1 MFVSVKRFFE
11 PALSNKMATLRT
23 IVESSLATLWFD
35 LFPLFVIPF
44 AIKLIQEKNYD
55 ELTQFSLIIILIYS
69 CLWFVGFFIRKWDYQ
84 SKYIYE
90 GWMEENFRKKMILK
104 DNLSMD
110 VLGTGKIQ
118 TIIQKGMSSWVEGL
132 WYVLYQIPKILLT
145 FFTGIVLLKDFGI
158 PFLILFFVYAIISS
172 VGFTY
177 YRNLKLKYDKKS
189 NEIEDEKNAHSV
201 RVIMSRQEII
211 LSGKEEE
218 ESKELAKYSEKEY
231 KVVKVSAKY
240 DFISDWFISGI
251 GAILPFLGA
260 LYIVNTD
267 LKNSIDTALF
277 VSFIY
282 FSSRFVFNMYS
293 MVWVVKTTMEQAPK
307 IQKFW
312 DFLDFIPELKNYN
325 SGKVFAHG
333 NGTVEFKDVKFEY
346 DQKFLKNKFF
356 DKFEKDKDKDKGK
369 ESDRK
374 EDQDDDTKILGKPIL
389 ENFNLK
395 IQGGTKVALIG
406 LSGSGKTTIAKL
418 IVGYLKATS
427 GKVLVD
433 DQDLA
438 KVSLKSYYKSI
449 GYLTQEPAVFD
460 GSIKENLLYAKNS
473 TEEEMK
479 IALEKA
485 RCEFVFGLRKGL
497 NTQIGEKGVRLSGG
511 ERQRLAIAK
520 LFLKNPEIIILDE
533 PTSALDSFSEDKIS
547 KSLEELFKGRTT
559 IIIAHRL
566 QTVKDA
572 DRIIVLEN
580 GKIVEDGNHES
591 LVAKDG
597 VYAKMLAMQS
607 GF

>member
-1 MFVSVKRFFE
+1 MFSSIKRFFE
-11 PALSNKMATLRT
+11 PALANRLATLKT
-23 IVESSLATLWFD
+23 LVESSITTVWFD
-35 LFPLFVIPF
+35 LLPLFVIPF
-44 AIKLIQEKNYD
+44 AIKLIQDKNYD
-55 ELTQFSLIIILIYS
+55 QLTEFSFLIILIYI
-69 CLWFVGFFIRKWDYQ
+69 CLWSVGVFIRKWDYH
-84 SKYIYE
+84 SRYIYE

-118 TIIQKGMSSWVEGL
+118 SIIQKGMSAWVEGL

-145 FFTGIVLLKDFGI
+145 FFTGIVLLKDFGV
-158 PFLILFFVYAIISS
+158 PFLVLFFIYAIISS
-172 VGFTY
+172 LGFTY
-177 YRNLKLKYDKKS
+177 YRTLKLKYDKKS
-189 NEIEDEKNAHSV
+189 NEIEDNKNTHSV

-211 LSGKEEE
+211 FSGKEEE
-218 ESKELAKYSEKEY
+218 ESRELAKYSEKEY
-231 KVVKVSAKY
+231 KVVKVSARY

-251 GAILPFLGA
+251 GAVLPFLGA

-307 IQKFW
+307 IQKLW
-312 DFLDFIPELKNYN
+312 DFIDFIPELKNYN
-325 SGKVFAHG
+325 SGKVFKHG
-333 NGTVEFKDVKFEY
+333 NGTVEFQNVTFEY

-356 DKFEKDKDKDKGK
+356 DKFEKEKEEQKD
-369 ESDRK
+369 
-374 EDQDDDTKILGKPIL
+374 DQKQNDDTKIFGKPIL

-395 IQGGTKVALIG
+395 IEGGSKIALVG

-427 GKVLVD
+427 GKVLID
-433 DQDLA
+433 GQDLGQ
-438 KVSLKSYYKSI
+438 VSLKTYYKSI

-485 RCEFVFGLRKGL
+485 RCEFVFGLKKGL
-497 NTQIGEKGVRLSGG
+497 NTPIGEKGVRLSGG

-547 KSLEELFKGRTT
+547 KSLEELFEDRTT

-572 DRIIVLEN
+572 DRILVLEG